1 LLANSDLNI
10 RLLIL
15 NIFLRFYFTFFQVM
29 RSSINEVKETEGGPE
44 ALAGGEYSEDEIL
57 PREIAALA
65 APCL

>member
-1 LLANSDLNI
+1 
-10 RLLIL
+10 
-15 NIFLRFYFTFFQVM
+15 M